1 MGCPSDPL
9 DELRRH
15 LPQQQPEERVA
26 AHRGRTEVHRRLRE
40 LIERDPDA
48 RLTVDLSEQGV
59 LLPDG
64 STIEFDIDPFAKQM
78 LLAGTDELGYL
89 AHEGARHRA
98 VGGGTPA
105 RIETRIG
112 A

>member
-1 MGCPSDPL
+1 M
-9 DELRRH
+9 
-15 LPQQQPEERVA
+15 
-26 AHRGRTEVHRRLRE
+26 
-40 LIERDPDA
+40 
-48 RLTVDLSEQGV
+48 

-89 AHEGARHRA
+89 LTKEPDIAA